1 VTDAG
6 PSLHEPRALPRT
18 SSLAVG
24 ALGTSIAG
32 FVCFWGIG
40 GVLGIALGFAAKGA
54 IERSD
59 GRLTGGT
66 LAVLGIALGALNVF
80 VTGLAFVGLAL
91 WDFRFTGS
99 ASTAP
104 TATPSIAIAPTAAP
118 VPSPTRS
125 APQGPAASGRSSRE
139 HGTIATTVGKIHLVD
154 LAPEDG
160 LLAKQLEAELTN
172 AEHAHEHLVLWTIRG
187 DCKPCDGVAAALPDR
202 RMQRALSDV
211 RLVRVDVRDFAIE
224 LERLRVPIQSVPGF
238 SLLGPESRVVDYVHG
253 GEWDDD
259 VAANIAP
266 VLSEFVRGRY
276 VKRRH
281 PWRGGQRTDDTPL

>member
-1 VTDAG
+1 M
-6 PSLHEPRALPRT
+6 
-18 SSLAVG
+18 G

-32 FVCFWGIG
+32 FVCFWGLG
-40 GVLGIALGFAAKGA
+40 GVLGIALGFAAKSA
-54 IERSD
+54 IERSE

-66 LAVLGIALGALNVF
+66 LAVLGIALGALNVV

-91 WDFRFTGS
+91 WDFRSTS
-99 ASTAP
+99 TSTAP
-104 TATPSIAIAPTAAP
+104 ASTPSIALAPPATPA
-118 VPSPTRS
+118 PSPTRT
-125 APQGPAASGRSSRE
+125 AQPRPAGSGRSSRE
-139 HGTIATTVGKIHLVD
+139 QGAIATTVGKIQLID

-160 LLAKQLEAELTN
+160 LLAKQLEDELAN
-172 AEHAHEHLVLWTIRG
+172 ADHDHQRLVLWTIRR

-224 LERLRVPIQSVPGF
+224 LDRLRVPIQSVPGF
-238 SLLGPESRVVDYVHG
+238 SLLGPESRVLDYVHG

-259 VAANIAP
+259 VAGNIAP

-276 VKRRH
+276 LKRRH
-281 PWRGGQRTDDTPL
+281 PWRGGQREDETPL